1 MKPMTQLKYQ
11 NYKHYKLPITMNPLE
26 YGKLIFKTDNI
37 YIIHVTLRTVAVL
50 TQFTDFNEVKFYKD
64 GDLAFIYKDHKTDE
78 NTFVRS
84 LDTRKFTFSNNK
96 LVNINTDK
104 IINRPNR
111 LNSINKIGIRRFS
124 TIPRNIIK
132 LRKNRT
138 SNI

>member
-1 MKPMTQLKYQ
+1 MTQLKYQ

-64 GDLAFIYKDHKTDE
+64 GDLAFIYKDIKSAD

-84 LDTRKFTFSNNK
+84 LDIRKFTFSNNK

-104 IINRPNR
+104 TINRYNR
-111 LNSINKIGIRRFS
+111 LFNSVNDLGIRRFS

-132 LRKNRT
+132 LRNVK
-138 SNI
+138 SKHS